1 MISVEGVHKIYKTQ
15 FGSNHVLDNVSF
27 TLQKGEKLG
36 IIGRNGAG
44 KSTLVRLV
52 SGAEM
57 PTSGKITRD
66 MSVSWPLA
74 FGGAFQLNLTGKDN
88 VRFISRIYKQ
98 DFEYNLAF
106 VEEFAELGP
115 YLQEPVRSYSSG
127 MRARLAFAISMI
139 TEFDCFLIDEVGAV
153 GDARFHE
160 KCNYE
165 LFQKRA
171 DRAMIIISHDAAYI
185 RDHCSRYAILHD
197 SRFTPYDDFDVAY
210 SDYADMIA
218 ITKVPVSKN
227 SNTSSQTSG
236 LDVSYRAATED
247 ERFRVFVQRGDW
259 ARDKSDWVLAESE
272 YSAAL
277 ELHPYERTYW
287 AQHGHVVR
295 AQKKYISAEISYRNA
310 CALGMPTLD
319 VRPFLRDVMLH
330 QSTNEQE
337 YPIHASGKGGVS
349 SRPPSS
355 QHIKV
360 FAEAFLG
367 INSLSEFE
375 ILELMRRYSNMDDLV
390 QFMLMNKNKYTAS
403 KAPENNDNISSARKI
418 SEEDSRWIIE
428 LCQISGSKL
437 ECFSS
442 EEVLAQFEKFDD
454 VIPTIV
460 SAGGFHDWE
469 KVKSALAA

>member
-1 MISVEGVHKIYKTQ
+1 MICVEDVHKIYKTQ
-15 FGSNHVLDNVSF
+15 LGSNHVLSNVSF
-27 TLQKGEKLG
+27 KLHKGEKLG

-57 PTSGKITRD
+57 PTSGIITRS

-98 DFEYNLAF
+98 DFEHNLAF
-106 VEEFAELGP
+106 VEEFAELGA
-115 YLQEPVRSYSSG
+115 YLKEPVRTYSSG

-185 RDHCSRYAILHD
+185 RDHCTKYAVLHD
-197 SRFTPYDDFDVAY
+197 SRFTPYDDFEVAY
-210 SDYADMIA
+210 SDYADMVA

-227 SNTSSQTSG
+227 IAQYNQTSQ
-236 LDVSYRAATED
+236 LDVRYRASIED
-247 ERFRVFVQRGDW
+247 ERFRILVQRGDW
-259 ARDKSDWVLAESE
+259 ARDKGDWELAQIE
-272 YSAAL
+272 YEAAL
-277 ELHPYERTYW
+277 DLHPYERTYW

-295 AQKKYISAEISYRNA
+295 AQKKYVAAEISYRNA
-310 CALGMPTLD
+310 CALGIPILD
-319 VRPFLRDVMLH
+319 VRPFFRDVMKH
-330 QSTNEQE
+330 QSMDEQE
-337 YPIHASGKGGVS
+337 FPLHPLGKGNVS
-349 SRPPSS
+349 LQPPSS

-360 FAEAFLG
+360 LAKAIWGVHSL
-367 INSLSEFE
+367 NLSET
-375 ILELMRRYSNMDDLV
+375 LDLMRKNSSMDNLVYSMLTNKEKFTFSAPLEENDDPPH
-390 QFMLMNKNKYTAS
+390 S
-403 KAPENNDNISSARKI
+403 KTV
-418 SEEDSRWIIE
+418 SEKDSDWIIE
-428 LCQISGSKL
+428 LCQIAQPNLNYSNP
-437 ECFSS
+437 EAAI
-442 EEVLAQFEKFDD
+442 AQFQQLDG
-454 VIPTIV
+454 VISTIIR
-460 SAGGFHDWE
+460 AGGFNDWK
-469 KVKSALAA
+469 KVQQLFMT